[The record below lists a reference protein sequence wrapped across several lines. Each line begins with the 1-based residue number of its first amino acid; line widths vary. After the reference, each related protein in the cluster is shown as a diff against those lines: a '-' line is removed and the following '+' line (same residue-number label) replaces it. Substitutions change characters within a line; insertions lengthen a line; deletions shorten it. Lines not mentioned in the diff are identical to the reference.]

1 MVDPSMKMPTK
12 YVEIHVVVRFGDT
25 DPYGVVYF
33 ASYFRYCH
41 HGIEEFLRHVGLPPH
56 QVLRSPEEGYGLPVV
71 GAACDFLKPVWY
83 GETLRL
89 RVSVAAARS
98 KSVTFGFHF
107 FRETRDEVVARGQA
121 TIVTIDRQWQSRF
134 LPDRVREAI
143 QPYMPLEHGS

>member
-1 MVDPSMKMPTK
+1 MVDPSITLPSK
-12 YVEIHVVVRFGDT
+12 YVEIPVAVRFGDT

-56 QVLRSPEEGYGLPVV
+56 TVLRSSEEGYGLPVV

-89 RVSVAAARS
+89 RVFIVGARS

-107 FRETRDEVVARGQA
+107 FRAAHDEVVARGQA
-121 TIVTIDRQWQSRF
+121 TIVTIDRNWQSRI
-134 LPDRVREAI
+134 LPDQVKKAL
-143 QPYMPLEHGS
+143 QPYVASEQAA

>member
-1 MVDPSMKMPTK
+1 MVDPNMTVPTK
-12 YVEIHVVVRFGDT
+12 YVEVPVVIRFGDT

-41 HGIEEFLRHVGLPPH
+41 HGIEELLRQVGLAPH
-56 QVLRSPEEGYGLPVV
+56 NVLRNPEEGYGLPVV

-89 RVSVAAARS
+89 RVSIVNARS

-107 FRETRDEVVARGQA
+107 YKEARDEIVAKGQA
-121 TIVTIDRQWQSRF
+121 TIVTIDRQWRSRL
-134 LPDRVREAI
+134 LPDRVKESI
-143 QPYMPLEHGS
+143 TPYMPPEHGS